1 MCFQAVQIF
10 HHLLSEVSTEIKI
23 KPKIKTING
32 FTDFLLN
39 LIKKQSSSKVLSI
52 GQVSKLKSGDVALF
66 LCKTVQNCAKREPS
80 TSTAPH
86 TVLPTARQIH

>member
-10 HHLLSEVSTEIKI
+10 HQLLSEVSTEIII
-23 KPKIKTING
+23 KPKIQTING

-52 GQVSKLKSGDVALF
+52 DQVSKLKSGDVALS
-66 LCKTVQNCAKREPS
+66 VQNCAKREPS
-80 TSTAPH
+80 TAPH
-86 TVLPTARQIH
+86 TVLPTACQIH

>member
-10 HHLLSEVSTEIKI
+10 HQLLSEVSTEVRI
-23 KPKIKTING
+23 KPTIKTINS

-52 GQVSKLKSGDVALF
+52 GQVSKLKSGDVALS
-66 LCKTVQNCAKREPS
+66 VQNCAKREPS

-86 TVLPTARQIH
+86 TVLPTAYQIH